1 MTKICFSNRC
11 RHCSILDRKT
21 LHVNLIS
28 IPLNFNYFSRFSLS
42 HDSVN
47 DAKRKD
53 IKRNE
58 YWNVVC
64 NIHTPKKTFLIKV
77 GGQI

>member
-1 MTKICFSNRC
+1 MHSLLLSPYI
-11 RHCSILDRKT
+11 
-21 LHVNLIS
+21 
-28 IPLNFNYFSRFSLS
+28 YFF
-42 HDSVN
+42 HDFIDSVN

-53 IKRNE
+53 IKHNE

-64 NIHTPKKTFLIKV
+64 NIHTPKKTFLIKF

>member
-1 MTKICFSNRC
+1 MF
-11 RHCSILDRKT
+11 
-21 LHVNLIS
+21 LHNS
-28 IPLNFNYFSRFSLS
+28 G
-42 HDSVN
+42 N

-64 NIHTPKKTFLIKV
+64 NIHTPKKIFLIKV